1 MLLKEKRSLEQR
13 LSEANQRLED
23 LANGESPAMRNAA
36 GMDREML
43 ELKGALA
50 QQEDMVT
57 AAVER
62 MRKAEA
68 LAGETQ
74 RDIAAER
81 ERNVSLHKEKVQLEK
96 QVKDLQLKLVDLETK
111 SYANTSHDIRF
122 LHSRVQE
129 LENQLEAH
137 EKSKSAADRS
147 VRNVDRTVRDLQA
160 QIDRRDKINSQ
171 LEEEIAKGKEKLE
184 RMLKNVEELQAS
196 ESEHQLVAR
205 RAEREA
211 REEREKSLRLERELE
226 GWKGLRL
233 DRRQVQGMREGSV
246 RGSLGGLGTV
256 GEAGSEGEEIGGSVR
271 GKERGQREIE
281 RMGSKRHSVN
291 FL

>member
-1 MLLKEKRSLEQR
+1 MRIRAMISGSCIVAFRKYVSSPSTFNPRII
-13 LSEANQRLED
+13 ANIF
-23 LANGESPAMRNAA
+23 
-36 GMDREML
+36 
-43 ELKGALA
+43 
-50 QQEDMVT
+50 T
-57 AAVER
+57 
-62 MRKAEA
+62 
-68 LAGETQ
+68 
-74 RDIAAER
+74 
-81 ERNVSLHKEKVQLEK
+81 
-96 QVKDLQLKLVDLETK
+96 LQ
-111 SYANTSHDIRF
+111 
-122 LHSRVQE
+122 
-129 LENQLEAH
+129 LENQLEEH
-137 EKSKSAADRS
+137 EKAKSASERS

-184 RMLKNVEELQAS
+184 RMLKNIEELQAS

-233 DRRQVQGMREGSV
+233 DRRQVQGG
-246 RGSLGGLGTV
+246 RGSMGGLGTL
-256 GEAGSEGEEIGGSVR
+256 GEGSGDEEVGSVR
-271 GKERGQREIE
+271 GKERTGKEIE